1 MPKYMMEACLS
12 QGLLPVS
19 MSTVHGTL
27 RKKKKHKNTKK
38 LRLTKKKMNLQIK
51 RYGEL

>member
-19 MSTVHGTL
+19 MSTVHGIL
-27 RKKKKHKNTKK
+27 REKKKKF
-38 LRLTKKKMNLQIK
+38 RLTKKKMNLQIK

>member
-27 RKKKKHKNTKK
+27 RKKKNTKIQK
-38 LRLTKKKMNLQIK
+38 NLGLQK
-51 RYGEL
+51 RK